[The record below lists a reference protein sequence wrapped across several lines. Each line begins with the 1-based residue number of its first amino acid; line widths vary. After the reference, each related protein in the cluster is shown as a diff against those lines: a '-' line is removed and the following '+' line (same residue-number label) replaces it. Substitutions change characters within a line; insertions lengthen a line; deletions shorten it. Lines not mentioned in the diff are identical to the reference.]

1 LNRDAIPLGTGR
13 YVSSPSRH
21 GRRTEPT
28 LVVEEANLTVRSEVR
43 ENRERAEK
51 EVLMR
56 FGIGAVAVIL
66 ALVGAA
72 VAEAPAAS
80 QAVVASA
87 TGSGHMVRP
96 DGTFRSFSFSAR
108 RYGDGTSTGQLEL
121 NSRSFDVV
129 VHIKVDCLRVV
140 GNVAH
145 MSGRITRIN
154 NPDEGEVGELNRVE
168 VRDNGEGANAPP
180 DQVSTIPANP
190 DDADPTSCLDPP
202 TNPTIRTVQRG
213 NVQVRD

>member
-1 LNRDAIPLGTGR
+1 MRFAVAAVG
-13 YVSSPSRH
+13 V
-21 GRRTEPT
+21 
-28 LVVEEANLTVRSEVR
+28 
-43 ENRERAEK
+43 
-51 EVLMR
+51 VLM
-56 FGIGAVAVIL
+56 
-66 ALVGAA
+66 LVGAG
-72 VAEAPAAS
+72 VAKAPAAS

-108 RYGDGTSTGQLEL
+108 KYADGTSTGELQL

-129 VHIKVDCLRVV
+129 VHIKIDCLRVV

-145 MSGRITRIN
+145 MSGRITRVS

-168 VRDNGEGANAPP
+168 VRDNGEGSNAPP

-190 DDADPTSCLDPP
+190 GDADPTTCVDPP
-202 TNPTIRTVQRG
+202 TNTTIRTVQRG
-213 NVQVRD
+213 NVQVRG

>member
-1 LNRDAIPLGTGR
+1 
-13 YVSSPSRH
+13 
-21 GRRTEPT
+21 
-28 LVVEEANLTVRSEVR
+28 
-43 ENRERAEK
+43 
-51 EVLMR
+51 MR
-56 FGIGAVAVIL
+56 FVTAAVATL
-66 ALVGAA
+66 AIVVGAA
-72 VAEAPAAS
+72 VADAPGAS
-80 QAVVASA
+80 QSVVASA

-108 RYGDGTSTGQLEL
+108 RYADGTSDGQLQL

-129 VHIKVDCLRVV
+129 VHIRIDCLRVV

-168 VRDNGEGANAPP
+168 VRDNGEGENAPP

-190 DDADPTSCLDPP
+190 GDADPTTCVDPP
-202 TNPTIRTVQRG
+202 TNSTIRTVQRG
-213 NVQVRD
+213 NVQVRG

>member
-1 LNRDAIPLGTGR
+1 
-13 YVSSPSRH
+13 
-21 GRRTEPT
+21 
-28 LVVEEANLTVRSEVR
+28 
-43 ENRERAEK
+43 
-51 EVLMR
+51 MR
-56 FGIGAVAVIL
+56 FGIGAVAVML
-66 ALVGAA
+66 ALIGAA

-108 RYGDGTSTGQLEL
+108 RYADGTSTGQLQL

-129 VHIKVDCLRVV
+129 VHIKIDCLRVV
-140 GNVAH
+140 GNVAY

-190 DDADPTSCLDPP
+190 DDADPTTCLDPP

>member
-1 LNRDAIPLGTGR
+1 LNLHGVRRAVASAASSAFDTDADQLPRRSSKRRIDSEIRGAGE
-13 YVSSPSRH
+13 SSPSR
-21 GRRTEPT
+21 R
-28 LVVEEANLTVRSEVR
+28 
-43 ENRERAEK
+43 

-56 FGIGAVAVIL
+56 YGIAAFAVML

-108 RYGDGTSTGQLEL
+108 RYADGTSTGQLQL

-145 MSGRITRIN
+145 LSGRITRIS

-190 DDADPTSCLDPP
+190 DDSDPTTCLDPP